1 MTKEKIIKESL
12 ILFANYGYENT
23 TLANIANAVGI
34 KKPSLYNHFNNKES
48 IFLEVLNKVA
58 MEEKKY
64 WEAYS
69 EASSKLSIADQ
80 LHHIYR
86 VYLDHLANSTEGL
99 FFKRVTFFP
108 PEEFADEIKKAFW
121 IVEECM
127 TNIIRPILEQGIDQN
142 IIRPLSTDTLTSA
155 FYTLVDGLFL
165 EENFYDQDVF
175 EQRQQASWDI
185 FWLGIRAPK
194 DKEG

>member
-1 MTKEKIIKESL
+1 MTKEKIMQESL
-12 ILFANYGYENT
+12 NLFARYGYENT
-23 TLANIANAVGI
+23 TLANIAEAVGI
-34 KKPSLYNHFNNKES
+34 KKPSLYNHFNNKEA
-48 IFLEVLNKVA
+48 IFLHVLNKVA
-58 MEEKKY
+58 TKEKEF
-64 WEAYS
+64 WMAYS
-69 EASSKLSIADQ
+69 EVSSTLSIAEQ

-86 VYLDHLANSTEGL
+86 VYLDHMANSTEGL
-99 FFKRVTFFP
+99 FFKRVTLFP
-108 PEEFADEIKKAFW
+108 PEEFASEIKEAFW
-121 IVEECM
+121 LIEECM
-127 TNIIRPILEQGIDQN
+127 TNIICPILEQGIDQK

-175 EQRQQASWDI
+175 EQRQQASWEI

>member
-1 MTKEKIIKESL
+1 MTKEKIMEESL

-23 TLANIANAVGI
+23 TLTNIADAVGI
-34 KKPSLYNHFNNKES
+34 KKPSLYNHFNNKEA
-48 IFLEVLNKVA
+48 IFLHVLNEVA
-58 MEEKKY
+58 KKEKDY
-64 WEAYS
+64 WTAYS
-69 EASSKLSIADQ
+69 EAASTLSIADQ

-86 VYLDHLANSTEGL
+86 VYLDHMANSTEGL

-108 PEEFADEIKKAFW
+108 PEEFAGEIKEAFW
-121 IVEECM
+121 LIEDCM
-127 TNIIRPILEQGIDQN
+127 TNIIRQVLEQGIDQK

-175 EQRQQASWDI
+175 EQRQQASWEI

-194 DKEG
+194 DKEE